1 MKRLLIL
8 VFSIFL
14 FSSPSIFADD
24 IYDLQIEGISIGD
37 SLLDYMTKDEIL
49 EEIEYTKDY
58 YYYLKEPNKYVEV
71 YLRDDFAI
79 FDMLSFFI
87 RNNSSNAYVTNK
99 NEKYT
104 IISIRGGIAY
114 DDDLEGCVQ
123 KRNEIAEDFSE
134 MLFNAEKWDTIFPKS
149 DDPSGRSTIDIV
161 NFELEGNLVQLAC
174 TDYEKTFKIK
184 NNIVDSLSVILRS
197 KEIRRW
203 LNDK

>member
-1 MKRLLIL
+1 MKKLLIL
-8 VFSIFL
+8 L
-14 FSSPSIFADD
+14 FSFFLSSTSVFADD

-49 EEIEYTKDY
+49 EEIEYTKDF

-79 FDMLSFFI
+79 FDMLSLVI
-87 RNNSSNAYVTNK
+87 RNNSSNAYITNK

-104 IISIRGGIAY
+104 ILSIRGGIAY

-123 KRNEIAEDFSE
+123 KRNEIAEGFSE

-149 DDPSGRSTIDIV
+149 DDPSGRSTIDMV
-161 NFELEGNLVQLAC
+161 NFELEGNLVRLAC

-184 NNIVDSLSVILRS
+184 NNIVDSLSVELRS
-197 KEIRRW
+197 KEIRHW